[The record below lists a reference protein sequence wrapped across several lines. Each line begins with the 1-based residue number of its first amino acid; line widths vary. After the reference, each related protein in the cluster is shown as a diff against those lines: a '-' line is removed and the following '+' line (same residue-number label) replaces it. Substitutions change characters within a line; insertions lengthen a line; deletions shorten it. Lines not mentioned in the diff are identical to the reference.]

1 MALTKRYV
9 RSDAAG
15 GGDGTT
21 NTNSG
26 ANGAFTWAEM
36 ITDINTP
43 RAGYKYLV
51 KSGTYAN
58 GTTTTTLTG
67 DGSTTSPNVIEG
79 FNATE
84 GDLIAQGRTSGGA
97 LDTANFPVI
106 SYTGTTAKFDA
117 SGATHLVL
125 RCLNITSAASA
136 ATLDVATNSRVTRC
150 KVDNSSSNA
159 SAAGITA
166 TGAGAD
172 LVIIDCD
179 VGPGVSGAAHGI
191 RTSMSNANIIGCR
204 VKWIAG
210 NALRIRSTV
219 SVQGCTL
226 YESGIGI
233 NCDLNSSNNNRIFG
247 NTIVNNT
254 GDGIDVA
261 TGTTG
266 AMHISGNHITGNGG
280 YGIDFNT
287 STCVKMLGFN
297 RMRDN
302 SSGDINGG
310 GDWEEGTSLANIT
323 SDDTDAIDY
332 VDQANDNYL
341 LKSAAPAATGAPGY
355 RVPMGG
361 NGVEQVAPT
370 FSTSSGRF
378 GVMES

>member
-1 MALTKRYV
+1 M
-9 RSDAAG
+9 
-15 GGDGTT
+15 
-21 NTNSG
+21 
-26 ANGAFTWAEM
+26 
-36 ITDINTP
+36 P
-43 RAGYKYLV
+43 
-51 KSGTYAN
+51 KS
-58 GTTTTTLTG
+58 
-67 DGSTTSPNVIEG
+67 S
-79 FNATE
+79 
-84 GDLIAQGRTSGGA
+84 
-97 LDTANFPVI
+97 
-106 SYTGTTAKFDA
+106 
-117 SGATHLVL
+117 
-125 RCLNITSAASA
+125 
-136 ATLDVATNSRVTRC
+136 
-150 KVDNSSSNA
+150 
-159 SAAGITA
+159 
-166 TGAGAD
+166 
-172 LVIIDCD
+172 
-179 VGPGVSGAAHGI
+179 
-191 RTSMSNANIIGCR
+191 
-204 VKWIAG
+204 
-210 NALRIRSTV
+210 ALRIRSTV

-233 NCDLNSSNNNRIFG
+233 NCDLNSSNNCRIIG

-266 AMHISGNHITGNGG
+266 AMHIASNHITGNGG

-310 GDWEEGTSLANIT
+310 GDWEEGTSVANVT
-323 SDDTDAIDY
+323 SDDTDAIDF

-341 LKSAAPAATGAPGY
+341 LKSAAPGVAKAPGY